1 MIDYNKKTNLPQDQ
15 EIKLILRASSS
26 EKKVQVLN
34 QYPAKTTRPVR
45 AELQWLQEQ
54 QKGHTSEAAYVLLA
68 LRPKTHRVLQTE
80 TIKVKINDKVRF
92 KTDR

>member
-1 MIDYNKKTNLPQDQ
+1 MIDYNQKTNLPQDQ

-34 QYPAKTTRPVR
+34 QYPAKTRPVR